1 MNKNN
6 EASAGH
12 NPISSYP
19 YILNKR
25 YMEHEFHEADAP
37 DYWEAV
43 ITRSEKEGRLEKPDA
58 DLIRRFVAYR
68 QGSRGITNLR
78 ATKLTNILVSWKLF
92 LPVPWHVATIDDLFA
107 ARVRLTSAKSKWGK
121 PYSTNTIS
129 DHIQI
134 LKAFYR
140 WLITRE
146 LNPHISLQDLSELK
160 SPPTDTDTTDPGDLL
175 TSDELAAMIRACKTH
190 RDRAL
195 IAVTYETG
203 ARIGEVARLRWRDV
217 QFDKYGVKITIHD
230 TKEGKKRYPRL
241 INSTTYLAAWR
252 NGYYGPAAE
261 GDAYVF
267 VSADTAL
274 PLKYRAIAQVITRA
288 AKRAGIERNV
298 HPHLLRKSRITEL
311 VRKNYQESVIKETFW
326 ANPDT
331 QMFRTYLKLS
341 EKDID
346 DEFLRK
352 AGLKIDGEVVD
363 DDKPRQC
370 MFCSAISP
378 PGSQYCRMCTRPLT
392 SAARDEQEQRVS
404 SLLDRMDQDPRLAVI
419 EQRIEE
425 LRKEL
430 IADLD

>member
-1 MNKNN
+1 MGHDFY
-6 EASAGH
+6 EAG
-12 NPISSYP
+12 
-19 YILNKR
+19 
-25 YMEHEFHEADAP
+25 AP
-37 DYWEAV
+37 DYWESILTRTEGDGRIEASDAV
-43 ITRSEKEGRLEKPDA
+43 M
-58 DLIRRFVAYR
+58 IRRFVAYR

-78 ATKLTNILVSWKLF
+78 ATKLANTLVSWKQF
-92 LPVPWHVATIDDLFA
+92 LTVPWDQATIDDLFA
-107 ARVRLTSAKSKWGK
+107 ARVRLASAKSGWGK
-121 PYSTNTIS
+121 PYSKNTIA
-129 DHIQI
+129 DHIRI

-146 LNPHISLQDLSELK
+146 LNPNISLQDLSELK

-203 ARIGEVARLRWRDV
+203 ARIGEVARLRWKDV
-217 QFDKYGVKITIHD
+217 QFDKYGVKCTIHD

-252 NGYYGPAAE
+252 NGYYGPTAE

-267 VSADTAL
+267 ISADTAL

-288 AKRAGIERNV
+288 AKRAGIERNI

-311 VRKNYQESVIKETFW
+311 VKKNYQESVIKETFW

-363 DDKPRQC
+363 DDRPRQC
-370 MFCSAISP
+370 MFCSATSP

-392 SAARDEQEQRVS
+392 SAAREEQEQRVS
-404 SLLDRMDQDPRLAVI
+404 SLLAHMDQDPRLAVI

-425 LRKEL
+425 LRRQL
-430 IADLD
+430 IAELD